1 MNNIIKNIC
10 VGLTRNKKK
19 NKKSNQIS
27 ATLST
32 LNKMQCA
39 KYNYNHCKMYNTKRK
54 KKVKIE
60 RRSNCDN
67 VFLTFK
73 KHHFLY

>member
-1 MNNIIKNIC
+1 MRGFDKK
-10 VGLTRNKKK
+10 LKK

-39 KYNYNHCKMYNTKRK
+39 KYNYNHCKMYNTKK
-54 KKVKIE
+54 KKKG
-60 RRSNCDN
+60 
-67 VFLTFK
+67 
-73 KHHFLY
+73 

>member
-1 MNNIIKNIC
+1 MRGFDKK
-10 VGLTRNKKK
+10 LKK

-39 KYNYNHCKMYNTKRK
+39 KYNYNHCKMYNTKK
-54 KKVKIE
+54 KKKRLKQREEAIVTMY
-60 RRSNCDN
+60 
-67 VFLTFK
+67 F
-73 KHHFLY
+73 